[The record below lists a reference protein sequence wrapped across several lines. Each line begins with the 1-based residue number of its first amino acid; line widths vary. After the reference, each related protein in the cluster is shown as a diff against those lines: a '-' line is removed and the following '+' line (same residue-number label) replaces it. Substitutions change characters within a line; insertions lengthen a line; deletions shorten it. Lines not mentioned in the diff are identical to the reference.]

1 MRIRH
6 TFVTKVSDP
15 DLGSSL
21 RNEKIEPINNY
32 NYDKFPQHFGLKVR
46 SRSEISMFKDPI
58 EYSRCNN
65 DLFLSPRPRRV
76 ICH

>member
-1 MRIRH
+1 VSDLGTLAHVYMRIRH
-6 TFVTKVSDP
+6 FVTKVSDP

-46 SRSEISMFKDPI
+46 SRSEISMFNDPI
-58 EYSRCNN
+58 EYS
-65 DLFLSPRPRRV
+65 
-76 ICH
+76 